1 MKHYTR
7 RIRLASL
14 RKAGR
19 VIPRRPRG
27 LRAAVV
33 ILAPGDVMEWHSTGA
48 REELLIALGGRVAV
62 DVDVASRG
70 RRRVAL
76 ASGHSLF
83 LPHRTRHRVINRS
96 SVAARYLYITAPVR

>member
-1 MKHYTR
+1 M
-7 RIRLASL
+7 RLASL

-33 ILAPGDVMEWHSTGA
+33 TLAPGDVMEWHSTEE

-62 DVDVASRG
+62 DVDAASRG
-70 RRRVAL
+70 KRRVAL

-83 LPHRTRHRVINRS
+83 LPHRTRHRVVNRS
-96 SVAARYLYITAPVR
+96 SSAARYLYVTGPIR